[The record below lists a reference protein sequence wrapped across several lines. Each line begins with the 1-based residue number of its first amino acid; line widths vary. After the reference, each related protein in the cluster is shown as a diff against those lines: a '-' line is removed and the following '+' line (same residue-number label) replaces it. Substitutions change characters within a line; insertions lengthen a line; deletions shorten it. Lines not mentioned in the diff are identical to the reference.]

1 MKHHVNMN
9 KGKSVPAAAF
19 VAQENSSVQIHIKE
33 EVVIKRRHISQNKD
47 KR

>member
-1 MKHHVNMN
+1 MN

-33 EVVIKRRHISQNKD
+33 VVIKRRHISQNKD

>member
-1 MKHHVNMN
+1 MN